1 MRDINA
7 AISTLDR
14 ILLFFAA
21 VVLFFS
27 AFALLSCFVAVAD
40 GVW

>member
-1 MRDINA
+1 MRDISA

-27 AFALLSCFVAVAD
+27 EFVDLLGLTD
-40 GVW
+40 